1 MDVHTLD
8 QQPLEHFATC
18 LEHES
23 WGRQQLLDYQA
34 RALHACRAYA
44 YAHAPFYRR
53 HHQGLLESPL
63 QDLPVLTKA
72 MVMEHFDDLVTDR
85 AIHLDEVRQYME
97 RADSSKLFLDRYR
110 VTATSGS
117 TGQPGIF
124 LYSRGE
130 GAIVANSFSR
140 FQRWGGITARSKA
153 AVIASATPAHM
164 TSQLPVVIDGQAV
177 PRIHLASTDSL
188 DTMVQRLNEWQP
200 DALLSYASMAA
211 VLANEQLQGRLHIAP
226 RSLFC
231 SGETLTNEMRQR
243 IEEAWQHK
251 IINVYG
257 MTESGVLASEC
268 PQHQGFHLFEDFSIV
283 EVVDEHYRPVPPG
296 EVGAKVLLTVLFRR
310 VQPLIRY
317 EVSDPLCLSA
327 LVGCACGRPFAS
339 LESIAGRTPEMLYFP
354 TVTGREDG
362 LAPLQFQTIF
372 DMLPISGW
380 QIIQDTAGLH
390 ILLLGASEQLRD
402 EDVLVRVRQVLA
414 GRGAQVPPLEVQR
427 VSALVENAGGKI
439 PMLISRLPRQTS

>member
-1 MDVHTLD
+1 MEIHTLD

-23 WGRQQLLDYQA
+23 WTRQQLLDYQA
-34 RALHACRAYA
+34 QALHACRAYA
-44 YAHAPFYRR
+44 YAHSPFYQR
-53 HHQGLLESPL
+53 HHRGLMESPL
-63 QDLPVLTKA
+63 QELPVLTKA
-72 MVMEHFDDLVTDR
+72 MVMEHFDDLLTDR
-85 AIHLDEVRQYME
+85 AIHLDDVRQYLE
-97 RADSSKLFLDRYR
+97 RADSSRLFLDRYR

-124 LYSRGE
+124 LYSKGE

-140 FQRWGGITARSKA
+140 FQRWGGITASSKA

-164 TSQLPVVIDGQAV
+164 TSQLPVVIDGQPVA
-177 PRIHLASTDSL
+177 RIHLASTDSL

-200 DALLSYASMAA
+200 DVLLSYASMAA

-226 RSLFC
+226 HSLFC
-231 SGETLTNEMRQR
+231 SGETLTDEMRQR
-243 IEEAWQHK
+243 IEEAWQQK

-268 PQHQGFHLFEDFSIV
+268 PHHQGFHLFEDFSIV
-283 EVVDEHYRPVPPG
+283 EVVDQNYRPVPPG
-296 EVGAKVLLTVLFRR
+296 ETGSKVLLTVLFRR

-317 EVSDPLCLSA
+317 EVSDPLCLSSRER
-327 LVGCACGRPFAS
+327 CTCGRPFAL

-354 TVTGREDG
+354 TAAGREDG

-372 DMLPISGW
+372 DMLPIGGW
-380 QIIQDTAGLH
+380 QIIQESDGLH

-402 EDVLVRVRQVLA
+402 EDVLSGVRQVLA
-414 GRGAQVPPLEVQR
+414 GRGAQVPPLQVQR
-427 VSALVENAGGKI
+427 VSTLIRNAGGKV
-439 PMLISRLPRQTS
+439 PMLISRLPR